1 MKIENGS
8 CLPAILTSILI
19 TTLATSLAAAQEGSD
34 ENMSSCIAE
43 PIFHCARHLEGGN
56 AIGYFGYILQCSVE
70 AGAASELSID
80 IGDDNRFSTDRIDR
94 GQPKVFVSGEHV
106 DDFSVEFSLEEVKAG
121 STIQW
126 SVLDKTATVDFT
138 KTKDGLLDC
147 SDLQ

>member
-8 CLPAILTSILI
+8 CSPAILIPILI
-19 TTLATSLAAAQEGSD
+19 TTLAASLAAAQEGSD

-43 PIFHCARHLEGGN
+43 PIFHCVRHFEGGN
-56 AIGYFGYILQCSVE
+56 AIGYFGYTLQCPGE
-70 AGAASELSID
+70 ADPASELFID

-106 DDFSVEFSLEEVKAG
+106 DEFSVEFPLEEVKAG

-138 KTKDGLLDC
+138 RTKDEYLDC
-147 SDLQ
+147 SGLR